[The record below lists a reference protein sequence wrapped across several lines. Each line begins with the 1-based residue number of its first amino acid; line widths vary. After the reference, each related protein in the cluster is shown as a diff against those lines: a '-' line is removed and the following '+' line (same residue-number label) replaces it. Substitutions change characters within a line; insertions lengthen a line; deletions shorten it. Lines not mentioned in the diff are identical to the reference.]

1 MRGGPSR
8 SARAKGRSII
18 AQMSPSALVALHS
31 VPVTSRHI
39 LSKRL
44 LTLVGAAAICAASVS
59 AAQAQFGRGGFFG
72 RGARIATPE
81 DFDGRFHY
89 CRVVYRQAFEGDG
102 GSWRTDYP
110 RADTNIMIRLSEL
123 TKTNVSFDQA
133 RQPMN
138 LLVNLGGDELFRC
151 PVAVMSAPGSALIS
165 DMEAENLREYV
176 LKGGFLWVDDF
187 WGSYQWDHWVSQLR
201 KVLPASDYPIIDL
214 PIEHPLF
221 RTQFEVPSIPQIP
234 NIGFFMR
241 SGGRTSE
248 QGADSAV
255 PHVRGIADRNGRLM
269 MLMTHNTDIADAWER
284 EGDDPTYFM
293 TFGPKGYAL
302 GINAFLYALTH

>member
-1 MRGGPSR
+1 MTLSHVV
-8 SARAKGRSII
+8 AR
-18 AQMSPSALVALHS
+18 L
-31 VPVTSRHI
+31 
-39 LSKRL
+39 L
-44 LTLVGAAAICAASVS
+44 LTLVGATAICAASVS
-59 AAQAQFGRGGFFG
+59 VAQAQFGRGGFFG

-123 TKTNVSFDQA
+123 TKTNVSFDQG
-133 RQPMN
+133 RQPRN

-165 DMEAENLREYV
+165 DMEAENLREYL

-201 KVLPASDYPIIDL
+201 KVLPASDYPIVDL

-221 RTQFEVPSIPQIP
+221 RTQFEVPTIPQIP

-248 QGADSAV
+248 QGQDSAV

>member
-1 MRGGPSR
+1 MPRR
-8 SARAKGRSII
+8 RI
-18 AQMSPSALVALHS
+18 V
-31 VPVTSRHI
+31 
-39 LSKRL
+39 
-44 LTLVGAAAICAASVS
+44 LVGAAVCLLIGS

-72 RGARIATPE
+72 FGAGRIAKAE

-89 CRVVYRQAFEGDG
+89 CRVVYRQSPDG
-102 GSWRTDYP
+102 RDGSWRTDYP
-110 RADTNIMIRLSEL
+110 RGDINFSIRFSEL
-123 TKTNVSFDQA
+123 TKANVSFNDG
-133 RQPMN
+133 REPRH
-138 LLVNLGGDELFRC
+138 LLVNLGGPEMFSC
-151 PVAVMSAPGSALIS
+151 PVVFMSAPGAAAIN
-165 DMEAENLREYV
+165 DAEAENLRSYL

-201 KVLPASDYPIIDL
+201 KVLPASDYPIVDL

-255 PHVRGIADRNGRLM
+255 PHVRGIAGATEIRK
-269 MLMTHNTDIADAWER
+269 THQWSIGSVNFE
-284 EGDDPTYFM
+284 
-293 TFGPKGYAL
+293 
-302 GINAFLYALTH
+302 